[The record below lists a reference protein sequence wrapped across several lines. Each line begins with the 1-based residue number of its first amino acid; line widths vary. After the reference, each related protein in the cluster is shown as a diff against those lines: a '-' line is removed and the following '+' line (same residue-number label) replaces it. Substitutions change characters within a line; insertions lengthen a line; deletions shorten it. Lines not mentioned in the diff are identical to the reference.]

1 MTHEQT
7 LENSLRQS
15 QDSLPHINFLALL
28 FPAQQISEF
37 VLNSLQP
44 RSYSK
49 TYLNNHSSTTDQ
61 LPVSYSLLNFPA
73 HFLF

>member
-49 TYLNNHSSTTDQ
+49 MYLNNHSSTTDQ
-61 LPVSYSLLNFPA
+61 LPVS
-73 HFLF
+73 